1 MNRLVIDYVWEH
13 NGNDSLIFADNFPG
27 AFVRGKSKNETLSKF
42 TDEIKSYLLW
52 QKGFVFKG
60 NISLR
65 EVGEHITSLDI
76 CDADSEVIFESEK
89 LPLTKAEYD
98 ELKAITLK
106 SAKCF
111 QILYD
116 SIPNKSITLLTKRN
130 TFYGTVPASAAEMY
144 EHTKNVNEYYFGQ
157 IGINAVNEPD
167 IYFCRKKAF
176 KTLEDQSGFYKTM
189 FLTVHMVKNGRFVR
203 CAAVL
208 FGMIVFMQKQCGG
221 GQLNYLEMKLF
232 KTHTIFYKLKGK
244 SNDSPFLL

>member
-27 AFVRGKSKNETLSKF
+27 AFVRGKSKNEALGKF

-52 QKGFVFKG
+52 QNGFVSKG

-116 SIPNKSITLLTKRN
+116 SIPNKSITLLAKRN

-167 IYFCRKKAF
+167 IYSCRKKAF
-176 KTLEDQSGFYKTM
+176 KTLEDQSD
-189 FLTVHMVKNGRFVR
+189 FLQNNVFDGSYGEKWSLRKVCRRFIWHDRIHAKAMWRRAVK
-203 CAAVL
+203 L
-208 FGMIVFMQKQCGG
+208 FGAEIIQNPYYFFI
-221 GQLNYLEMKLF
+221 N
-232 KTHTIFYKLKGK
+232 
-244 SNDSPFLL
+244 